1 MSWIESDRMSQRRE
15 FLDLAKVSGA
25 NITLL
30 CKRFG
35 ISRKTGYKWIKRVHE
50 TGCIEDQSR
59 RPSYSPSQTSGSM
72 EKRILKVREDNPT
85 WGGRKLRN
93 RLLALGLKDLP
104 SASTITEILRRH
116 GKLRESDCDGK
127 NFKRFEH
134 DSPNAMWQMDFKGE
148 FALSSKQYC
157 YPLTLLDDHS
167 RFSLCI
173 DACGNQQGQTVRQSL
188 EKTFVQYGMPFA
200 IYVDNGTP
208 WGNNSGIFAHTR
220 ISIWLM
226 RHDIQ
231 VIHGKPYHP
240 QGRGKLERF
249 HRTLKQEVLQ
259 GRQFGSLSRAQKCFD
274 TWREVYNHDRPHEGL
289 EDQVPSS
296 RYQVSDRE
304 FRSKI
309 VPYEYSSHFETRVA
323 NRAGEIK
330 FKGKSYRLSEVFIDE
345 QVGLQPS
352 DTDGVWDVFFHRF
365 VVAQLDERTG
375 KIRRSSSLSEFRC
388 APFRQTA
395 GTSKK

>member
-1 MSWIESDRMSQRRE
+1 I
-15 FLDLAKVSGA
+15 
-25 NITLL
+25 N
-30 CKRFG
+30 
-35 ISRKTGYKWIKRVHE
+35 RVQE
-50 TGCIEDQSR
+50 TSCIEDQSR
-59 RPSYSPSQTSGSM
+59 RPNYSPIQTSKEI
-72 EKRILKVREDNPT
+72 EKRVLKVREENPT

-93 RLLALGLKDLP
+93 RLLAIGVKSPP

-116 GKLRESDCDGK
+116 GLLRETDGVGK

-167 RFSLCI
+167 RFSFCI
-173 DACGNQQGQTVRQSL
+173 DARGNQQGQTVRQSL
-188 EKTFVQYGMPFA
+188 EKTFGQYGMPFA

-220 ISIWLM
+220 VSIWLM

-231 VIHGKPYHP
+231 IIHGRPYHP

-289 EDQVPSS
+289 QDQVPSS

-309 VPYEYSSHFETRVA
+309 VPYQYSSRFETRVA

-345 QVGLQPS
+345 QVGLQPG
-352 DTDGVWDVFFHRF
+352 DIDGVWDVFFCRF
-365 VVAQLDERTG
+365 VVGQLDERTG
-375 KIRRSSSLSEFRC
+375 KIRRASSLSEFRC
-388 APFRQTA
+388 APFSQTA
-395 GTSKK
+395 GSTTK